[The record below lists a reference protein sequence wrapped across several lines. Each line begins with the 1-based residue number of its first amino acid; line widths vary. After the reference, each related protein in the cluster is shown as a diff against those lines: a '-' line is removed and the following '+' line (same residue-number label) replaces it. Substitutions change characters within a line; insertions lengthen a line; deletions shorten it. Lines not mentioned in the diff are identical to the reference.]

1 MSLRL
6 VAYVFALAVMAIT
19 VPFTLAATGAQ
30 GLVVALLG
38 GTLAVTPYVV
48 IRAFEEV
55 TNESAPWSGPGSY
68 SVRRE
73 IH

>member
-6 VAYVFALAVMAIT
+6 VAYVFALAVLAIS
-19 VPFTLAATGAQ
+19 VPFTLDAGTG
-30 GLVVALLG
+30 GLVVAVLG

-55 TNESAPWSGPGSY
+55 TNESVRWQGPGSY